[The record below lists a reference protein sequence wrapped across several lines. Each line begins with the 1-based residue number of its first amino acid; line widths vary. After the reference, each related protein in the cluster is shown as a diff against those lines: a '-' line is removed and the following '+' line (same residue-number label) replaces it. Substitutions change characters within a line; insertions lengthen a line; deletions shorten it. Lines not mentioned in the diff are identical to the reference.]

1 MVKKKED
8 NGVIQEVVKKLILQ
22 TPIQKQWKPSEFIS
36 VYWEEYKKNFPN
48 NNSVNGGVF
57 EQLLILSLLREGISP
72 IYTQAQL
79 AFVPNV
85 NLDIVLY
92 NRKTPVTISAKTTLR
107 ERWKQADLEAMAT
120 KYVHREAKCY
130 VLTLSEKEVSSR
142 RKEENSYMGIDAFIL
157 ANTNEYDKLIEKLK
171 EIKISESESV
181 KIIQTDERIYNHD
194 VIKDIYHISF

>member
-1 MVKKKED
+1 MSKSI
-8 NGVIQEVVKKLILQ
+8 GVIHTVVKQMLSLQ
-22 TPIQKQWKPSEFIS
+22 SINPGWTASEFIKS
-36 VYWEEYKKNFPN
+36 YWALYKDKFRS

-92 NRKTPVTISAKTTLR
+92 NRKTPITISAKTTLR

-130 VLTLSEKEVSSR
+130 VLTLSEDEVSAR
-142 RKEENSYMGIDAFIL
+142 RSEENSYMGIDSFIL
-157 ANTNEYDKLIEKLK
+157 AHTNEYDVLVEELK
-171 EIKISESESV
+171 KIKISESETI
-181 KIIQTDERIYNHD
+181 KIIQTDERIYNNHT
-194 VIKDIYHISF
+194 IKDIYQISF

>member
-1 MVKKKED
+1 M
-8 NGVIQEVVKKLILQ
+8 
-22 TPIQKQWKPSEFIS
+22 
-36 VYWEEYKKNFPN
+36 
-48 NNSVNGGVF
+48 
-57 EQLLILSLLREGISP
+57 
-72 IYTQAQL
+72 
-79 AFVPNV
+79 
-85 NLDIVLY
+85 
-92 NRKTPVTISAKTTLR
+92 
-107 ERWKQADLEAMAT
+107 EAMAT

-157 ANTNEYDKLIEKLK
+157 ANTNEYDELIEKLK

>member
-8 NGVIQEVVKKLILQ
+8 NGVIQEAVKKLILQ
-22 TPIQKQWKPSEFIS
+22 TPVQKQWKPSEFIS
-36 VYWEEYKKNFPN
+36 VYWKEYKKNFPN

-92 NRKTPVTISAKTTLR
+92 NRKTTS
-107 ERWKQADLEAMAT
+107 
-120 KYVHREAKCY
+120 YNKCQNNIA
-130 VLTLSEKEVSSR
+130 
-142 RKEENSYMGIDAFIL
+142 RKMETGRFGSYG
-157 ANTNEYDKLIEKLK
+157 Y
-171 EIKISESESV
+171 KICSQGS
-181 KIIQTDERIYNHD
+181 
-194 VIKDIYHISF
+194 